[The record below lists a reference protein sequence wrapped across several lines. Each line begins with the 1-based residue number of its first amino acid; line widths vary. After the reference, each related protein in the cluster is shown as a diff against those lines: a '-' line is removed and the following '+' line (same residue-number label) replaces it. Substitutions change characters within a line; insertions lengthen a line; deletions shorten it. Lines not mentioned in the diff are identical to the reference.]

1 MQHDACH
8 LGPKWRG
15 SYILTKYP
23 LQTKQNKYCYHG
35 CDIAS
40 EARSLE
46 RLSMSS
52 SAWSPSPQATV
63 LCHCTVSAWRVAIR
77 SCSFPPT
84 ASRWASSCVAT
95 ARSMSAVAT
104 WQFRFAPL
112 IGHLEVPVM
121 SSPWRDDDVPQHWHV
136 AARLQVYATKFD
148 DFRKVHGPKKQCLQN
163 SVYAYRTKE
172 PCFPNSFP
180 QSLVVAA

>member
-1 MQHDACH
+1 MQHDECH
-8 LGPKWRG
+8 LDPKWRG

-35 CDIAS
+35 CHIAS

-52 SAWSPSPQATV
+52 SAWSPAPRQ
-63 LCHCTVSAWRVAIR
+63 R
-77 SCSFPPT
+77 SY
-84 ASRWASSCVAT
+84 AT
-95 ARSMSAVAT
+95 APSLLGGSRLGPAVSPPLHHVGRHPAWPQRSGDLAV
-104 WQFRFAPL
+104 QL

-121 SSPWRDDDVPQHWHV
+121 SSPWRDDGVPQHWHV

-148 DFRKVHGPKKQCLQN
+148 DFPKVHGPKKQRLQN
-163 SVYAYRTKE
+163 SVYAYRTNLVSLIR
-172 PCFPNSFP
+172 FPNP
-180 QSLVVAA
+180 L

>member
-1 MQHDACH
+1 MPPWSKMTGFIHTDEVPPTNKTEQVLLSWLPHC
-8 LGPKWRG
+8 KRG
-15 SYILTKYP
+15 TFAGTSFDVLF
-23 LQTKQNKYCYHG
+23 C
-35 CDIAS
+35 
-40 EARSLE
+40 LE
-46 RLSMSS
+46 
-52 SAWSPSPQATV
+52 PSPQATV

-84 ASRWASSCVAT
+84 ASRWASSCMAT
-95 ARSMSAVAT
+95 ARNMSAVAT